1 MYYYSFGE
9 YLKDKYGRKVRK
21 IGLNAGFTC
30 PNRDGLRGEGGCI
43 FCNDS
48 GFSEFPDNNISLK
61 EQIDSTIST
70 FKKKGVE
77 SFIAYFQNG
86 SNTYAP
92 VEELKKIYDI
102 IHEYPEIV
110 GLFISTRPDC
120 VNDEVLDL
128 IQSYTSTREVW
139 VEYGLQTVHDK
150 TLEYIGRG
158 HSFTQT
164 EEIIRKTSQRGIKV
178 GVHVILGLPGEST
191 EDMMETAEK
200 VSRLPVSGV
209 KLHLLHVLKNTP
221 LERLYNKGEVK
232 LLEED
237 EYINIACDFI
247 ERLSPDCVLLR
258 LASDARVKVLVAPK
272 WMNKK
277 LEVIR
282 KIDKEFLRRKT
293 RQGSA
298 FSLLQET

>member
-9 YLKDKYGRKVRK
+9 YLKGKYGRKIRK

-30 PNRDGLRGEGGCI
+30 PNRDGTSGEAGCI
-43 FCNDS
+43 FCNEF
-48 GFSEFPDNNISLK
+48 GFSEFPDNSLSVK
-61 EQIDSTIST
+61 EQIDKSISQ
-70 FKKKGVE
+70 FKKKGVKT
-77 SFIAYFQNG
+77 FIAYFQNG
-86 SNTYAP
+86 SNTHAP
-92 VEELKKIYDI
+92 AEELRRIYDI

-110 GLFISTRPDC
+110 ALFISTRPDC

-128 IQSYTSTREVW
+128 IQSYTSGHEVW

-150 TLEYIGRG
+150 TLEFIGRG
-158 HSFTQT
+158 HSFAQT
-164 EEIIRKTSQRGIKV
+164 EEIIKKTAQRGIKV
-178 GVHVILGLPGEST
+178 GVHVILGLPGESK

-200 VSRLPVSGV
+200 VSHLPISGV

-221 LERLYNKGEVK
+221 LEKLYNEGKIK

-247 ERLSPDCVLLR
+247 EKLKSDCVLLR

-282 KIDKEFLRRKT
+282 KIEKEFSRRNT

-298 FSLLQET
+298 FSLP